1 MGLVMVVVAAMLFC
15 LIAGFYVGWISKE
28 EHVAARH
35 ATPLPRQATM
45 PLRLVPRDPPTGE
58 LLALGYAPTD
68 TFTALAG
75 RGRFPVLEKAGT
87 R

>member
-1 MGLVMVVVAAMLFC
+1 MVFVVSVAMLFC
-15 LIAGFYVGWISKE
+15 LVTGLYVGWICKE
-28 EHVAARH
+28 DHLEGRHAARVVSP
-35 ATPLPRQATM
+35 ALTLPLQ
-45 PLRLVPRDPPTGE
+45 RLAPRDPPTGE

-68 TFTALAG
+68 TFVSLAG